1 MPVQQALWGMT
12 EVCVVINIT
21 SHTNCK
27 IMQPTSS
34 LDVKN
39 IPAEFYTKQ
48 QVALSRAD
56 AFIKKVKHLIQVN
69 LDNELFD
76 AADLAR
82 QIHLSVSQLNRKLN
96 ALIQQP
102 AGQLIWEIKME
113 HAARLLSHDVAPIG
127 EVAYLVGYKC
137 QAHFCR
143 SFKRRYACTPS
154 HFKKK
159 HSTQHQLMA

>member
-1 MPVQQALWGMT
+1 MQSIFSFQTKGKSPEPYSKQQA
-12 EVCVVINIT
+12 
-21 SHTNCK
+21 
-27 IMQPTSS
+27 
-34 LDVKN
+34 
-39 IPAEFYTKQ
+39 
-48 QVALSRAD
+48 ALSRTE

-96 ALIQQP
+96 ATIQQP

-113 HAARLLSHDVAPIG
+113 HAARLLLYDVAPIG

-159 HSTQHQLMA
+159 YSAKHS